1 MKIATSYAIEIRH
14 INKLFRQMNK
24 IYNDAI
30 TYCITVF
37 EKEWNYLS
45 TLNELD
51 KKNQAEHLIHN
62 TKNNKAKYDF
72 DSKFYKIPTYLRR
85 AITSTALGYL
95 SSYHSNYNNWVE
107 SGKQG
112 KHPTL
117 QNHLHEMPV
126 FYKDGM
132 SKGNYEDNTLQLKVF
147 KDNDWKW
154 VTVNLKKTDIESVR
168 KHSRQGKI
176 SAPMLE
182 KRNKKW
188 FLRFAIEEKVDLN
201 NTPLKEQRILA
212 VDLGVNTDATCSV
225 MDIDG
230 TILARKFINFASD
243 KDQLYHTLN

>member
-126 FYKDGM
+126 DILCPLLHWVGCFFLKL
-132 SKGNYEDNTLQLKVF
+132 KGFFIFSECQFLITYMLAS
-147 KDNDWKW
+147 
-154 VTVNLKKTDIESVR
+154 I
-168 KHSRQGKI
+168 I
-176 SAPMLE
+176 S
-182 KRNKKW
+182 
-188 FLRFAIEEKVDLN
+188 
-201 NTPLKEQRILA
+201 
-212 VDLGVNTDATCSV
+212 
-225 MDIDG
+225 
-230 TILARKFINFASD
+230 
-243 KDQLYHTLN
+243 